1 MPRRTALLAAI
12 GLLLIT
18 GCHSEPTPTSI
29 PPSPTPAPAPAA
41 ATPSPPAAQ
50 ASVESSVLFSELLV
64 GVPGNN
70 NYEFIELYNAGTQ
83 AADLTGWSLWYRLN
97 ANQEEKLVHAWGS
110 SAHVPGHGHY
120 LLARAG
126 QNVGLTG
133 DATYDVALFERKGGL
148 TLRDAAGETVDQLG
162 WGEAPDGFFAGS
174 PSPAPEPGRTLERL
188 PGGDQGNGIN
198 SGDNRADFAD
208 VNPDPQNSGSFPTPA
223 SEGYLIV
230 DVEIPAEVRPGSE
243 VEVRVAVTN
252 QIGTVAEDLRVSV
265 PLPDGFQAS
274 LPRGAQ
280 QVDGR
285 IEWTVDRLAE
295 GEASTTILRLTS
307 PWTYLTTLV
316 QGTYAEA
323 SNWPL
328 RAYGPPLPIT
338 VAGGAIPVA
347 TARALP
353 GQVVTIEGLATMYT
367 DAFYAGSTGT
377 KFYLEDDSGGIQVY
391 CPGGL
396 GPVQVAIGD
405 RVRVTGE
412 IEVYR
417 NSLEII
423 PGTYPDDVEILEE
436 SAAEPPPLSITLQTA
451 RTDES
456 ILGCLVEVE
465 GAATRIEEFSYSYE
479 VDLTDDQGYTQLL
492 YVEKET
498 GITVE
503 PLELGHTYRVTG
515 ISEIYDTTW
524 QVKPRR
530 QSDFAP
536 VYPPEL
542 MLEMS
547 APNSVEP
554 GGEIVYELT
563 AFNHTPEA
571 LANVR
576 ISASLPGYAVTVAEV
591 LDGGVQQ
598 GGAIVW
604 TIAELAADG
613 GSAAVRYTLRV
624 SAQASG
630 RIVTPAAVA
639 TADQSTTPVRTPSL
653 LTFIGSGVPIWAIQG
668 EGAESPYVRSR
679 ATTEG
684 VVTGVFPE
692 LGGFWIQQAEAQW
705 ECVRCSTGV
714 FVLAESQVEVQSGD
728 LVRVTGSVR
737 EKSGQ
742 TMLHL
747 LAPADLEI
755 IGSGHPLPAAVELD
769 PPRDAAPAATYYETL
784 EGMLVQVT
792 NPALAV
798 APTTQYGET
807 ALISAKWGVD
817 KVMQGDPTGYLI
829 FLDDGSSATHYGPE
843 TLPFAVARGDTV
855 TNVTGPLA
863 FTYDNYKIE
872 PLTEPEIARAERPLP
887 VLTPASPGSF
897 TVATFN
903 VENLFDFQDP
913 HPSDP
918 PRPSLGEYQ
927 HRLSKTAEAIRA
939 MGAPTVIGLQEVESI
954 EVLQDLAEQEALIEF
969 DYQPYLIEGTDSR
982 GIDVGYLVR
991 GDQANVLGVGAYPA
1005 PEGLTSRPPLL
1016 ITVTLQAAGNPIVY
1030 LLNNHFTSLSGG
1042 EEATE
1047 PRRDAQASWNATLVA
1062 GLLQDDREALVVVLG
1077 DLNSYY
1083 DSQPLDSLRES
1094 GLRHVYE
1101 LVDPDLP
1108 YTYIYEGECETLD
1121 HILVTPTLYGHLVRV
1136 DVLHINADYPLAA
1149 ADDASPRRSSDHDP
1163 LIAVFQFE

>member
-1 MPRRTALLAAI
+1 MPRRTALLALI
-12 GLLLIT
+12 GLLLVT
-18 GCHSEPTPTSI
+18 GCQSKPTPTSI
-29 PPSPTPAPAPAA
+29 PPAPTSTPAPTAPAPTA
-41 ATPSPPAAQ
+41 PGAPART
-50 ASVESSVLFSELLV
+50 ESSVLFSELLV

-70 NYEFIELYNAGTQ
+70 NYEFIELYNPGTQ
-83 AADLTGWSLWYRLN
+83 AAELSGWSLWYLLN
-97 ANQEEKLVHAWGS
+97 PNQEEKLVFAWEG
-110 SAHVPGHGHY
+110 SAHVPGQGHY
-120 LLARAG
+120 LLTRTG
-126 QNVGLTG
+126 QEVGLTG
-133 DATYDVALFERKGGL
+133 DASYDVALFERKGGL
-148 TLRDAAGETVDQLG
+148 VLRDAAGETVDQLG
-162 WGEAPDGFFAGS
+162 WGEAPDGFCASS
-174 PSPAPEPGRTLERL
+174 PAPAPEPGRSLERL
-188 PGGDQGNGIN
+188 PGGGQGNGTN
-198 SGDNRADFAD
+198 SGDNRADFGE
-208 VNPDPQNSGSFPTPA
+208 VSPDPQNSGSPLTPA
-223 SEGYLIV
+223 SEGYLTV
-230 DVEIPAEVRPGSE
+230 DVEVPAEVRPGSE
-243 VEVRVAVTN
+243 VEVKVAVTN
-252 QIGTVAEDLRVSV
+252 HIGTVAEDLRVSV
-265 PLPDGFQAS
+265 PLPTGFEVS

-280 QVDGR
+280 QVGGR

-295 GEASTTILRLTS
+295 GETSSTILRMTS

-323 SNWPL
+323 GNWPL

-338 VAGGAIPVA
+338 VAGGAIPIA
-347 TARALP
+347 TARTLP

-396 GPVQVAIGD
+396 GLVQVAIGD

-423 PGTYPDDVEILEE
+423 PSAYPDDVEILEE
-436 SAAEPPPLSITLQTA
+436 GAAEPPALPITLQA
-451 RTDES
+451 AGSDES
-456 ILGCLVEVE
+456 ILGRLVEVE

-492 YVEKET
+492 YIEEET

-503 PLELGHTYRVTG
+503 PLELGRTYRVTG

-554 GGEIVYELT
+554 GGEIAYQLA
-563 AFNHTPEA
+563 AFNHTQEP
-571 LANVR
+571 LTNVR
-576 ISASLPGYAVTVAEV
+576 ITANLPGYAVTVAEI
-591 LDGGVQQ
+591 LDDGAQQ
-598 GGAIVW
+598 GAAIVW
-604 TIAELAADG
+604 TIPEVAADG
-613 GSAAVRYTLRV
+613 GSAVVRFTLRV
-624 SAQASG
+624 SDGASG

-639 TADQSTTPVRTPSL
+639 TADQWTTPVRTPSL

-692 LGGFWIQQAEAQW
+692 LGGFWIQQAEEQW
-705 ECVRCSTGV
+705 DCGRCSTGV
-714 FVLAESQVEVQSGD
+714 FVLAEGQPEVRSGD

-747 LAPADLEI
+747 LALADLEI
-755 IGSGHPLPAAVELD
+755 VSSGNPLPTAVELD
-769 PPRDAAPAATYYETL
+769 PPRDAAQAAIYYEAL

-792 NPALAV
+792 DPAVVV

-807 ALISAKWGVD
+807 ALVSARWGVD
-817 KVMQGDPTGYLI
+817 KAMRGDPTGYLI
-829 FLDDGSSATHYGPE
+829 FVDDGSSATHYGQE
-843 TLPFAVARGDTV
+843 TLPFAVARGDTA
-855 TNVTGPLA
+855 TNIAGPLA

-872 PLTEPEIARAERPLP
+872 PLTEPQITRADRPLP
-887 VLTPASPGSF
+887 VLTPAGPGSF
-897 TVATFN
+897 AVATYN

-939 MGAPTVIGLQEVESI
+939 MGAPTIIGLQEVENI

-991 GDQANVLGVGAYPA
+991 GDQANVMGVGAYPA

-1016 ITVTLQAAGNPIVY
+1016 ITVTLQAPGNPTVY
-1030 LLNNHFTSLSGG
+1030 LLNNHFTSMSGG

-1062 GLLQDDREALVVVLG
+1062 GILEDDPGALVIVLG

-1083 DSQPLDSLRES
+1083 DSRPLDSLRES

-1101 LVDPDLP
+1101 AIDPDLP

-1121 HILVTPTLYGHLVRV
+1121 HILVTPTLYAHLVRV

-1163 LIAVFQFE
+1163 LIAVFRFE